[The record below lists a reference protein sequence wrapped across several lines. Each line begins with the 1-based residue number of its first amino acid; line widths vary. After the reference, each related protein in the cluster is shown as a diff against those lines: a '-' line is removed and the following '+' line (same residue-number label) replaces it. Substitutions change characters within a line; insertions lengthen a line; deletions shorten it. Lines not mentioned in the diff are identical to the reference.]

1 MIHSKTFKNIAL
13 SSILLLAVSTGA
25 CASKVDND
33 LIKVNPVPNPANN
46 KVYTISSAAEL
57 SSLQLVAGDKV
68 VLKSGSWTN
77 QQLNFKAK
85 GTKENPITLTVEKP
99 GETIL
104 KGTSNLKIDGEW
116 LSVDGLIFKD
126 GYLDKGH
133 VIHFTTATSNSRLTN
148 TVIKDYNNPDKTVD
162 YKWVSLYGFNN
173 RVDHCEFTN
182 KTHQGTTL
190 VVWLSDKPNYHQID
204 HNYFGPR
211 PALGVNG
218 GETIRIGTSDWSMH
232 DSYTKVE
239 NNIFDKCDGETEII
253 SIKSGNNTVNNNLFY
268 ECDGTLTFRHGNNNT
283 VNDNYFIG
291 NNKAN
296 TGGIRLIGEN
306 HTVKGNYLQGLAGRN
321 LRAAI
326 SVMNAVENPVLNAYW
341 QVKNATIQENII
353 VDSREAFVLGSGKDA
368 TRKVIPDGLIIS
380 KNYVINPTTLMLKM
394 DNPTNTVIENNQLE
408 GASLETGFV
417 KMGNDLVKS
426 SGIWQ
431 EKSKIRTPFWLANK
445 IGPEWDQTQRR
456 FPF

>member
-1 MIHSKTFKNIAL
+1 MFKNIAL
-13 SSILLLAVSTGA
+13 SSLLLIAISTYA
-25 CASKVDND
+25 CASKSYHD
-33 LIKVNPVPNPANN
+33 LAEVKHKPTSVKTN
-46 KVYTISSAAEL
+46 VYTISSAAEL
-57 SSLQLVAGDKV
+57 SALKLVAGDKV
-68 VLKSGSWTN
+68 VLKSGDWSN

-85 GTKENPITLTVEKP
+85 GTKEKPITLTAENGGK
-99 GETIL
+99 TIL
-104 KGTSNLKIDGEW
+104 KGSSGLKIDGEW
-116 LSVDGLIFKD
+116 LIADGLAFKN
-126 GYLDKGH
+126 GYLEKGH
-133 VIHFTTATSNSRLTN
+133 VVQFTASSSNCRLTN
-148 TVIKDYNNPDKTVD
+148 TSIIDYNHPDKTVD
-162 YKWVSLYGFNN
+162 YKWVSIYGSNN
-173 RVDHCEFTN
+173 RVDHCEFTG

-239 NNIFDKCDGETEII
+239 YNIFDKCDGETEII
-253 SIKSGNNTVNNNLFY
+253 SIKSGHNTINNNLFY

-291 NNKAN
+291 NKKEN

-326 SVMNAVENPVLNAYW
+326 SVMNAVENPALNAYW
-341 QVKNATIQENII
+341 QVKNAVIQDNII

-368 TRKVIPDGLIIS
+368 NRKVIPDGLNIRN
-380 KNYVINPTTLMLKM
+380 NYAINPTTLILKL
-394 DNPTNTVIENNQLE
+394 DNPTNSVIENNQVE
-408 GASLETGFV
+408 GVSLETGFI
-417 KMGNDLVKS
+417 KMSNDLVKS
-426 SGIWQ
+426 NGIWQ
-431 EKSKIRTPFWLANK
+431 RKSNLRTPFWLDTK
-445 IGPEWDQTQRR
+445 IGPEWRTSKPK
-456 FPF
+456 FNL